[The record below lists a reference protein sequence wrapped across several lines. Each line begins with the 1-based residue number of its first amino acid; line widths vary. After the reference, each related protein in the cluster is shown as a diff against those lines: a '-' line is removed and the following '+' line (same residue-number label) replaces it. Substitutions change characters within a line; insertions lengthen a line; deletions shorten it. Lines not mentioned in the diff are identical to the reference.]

1 MDPNAIHD
9 KVEVFAQQLLAE
21 AKGDPLRALGLLVL
35 VLDGPELLS
44 LDHSWRLVTEVRRL
58 LMPDTARESPV
69 PIRHLV
75 GASSW
80 EGEQHCL
87 RCGKI
92 LIKQLRGSAEAFL
105 PGYVFEVD
113 SRLTSEHFENY
124 RVCG

>member
-1 MDPNAIHD
+1 MDHNAIHD
-9 KVEVFAQQLLAE
+9 KVGVFAQQLLVE

-44 LDHSWRLVTEVRRL
+44 LDHSWRLVTEVRRIL
-58 LMPDTARESPV
+58 LPEPAGELPV

-92 LIKQLRGSAEAFL
+92 LIKQVQAPMESLL
-105 PGYVFEVD
+105 PGYVFEVG
-113 SRLTSEHFENY
+113 SRVTSEQFENY

>member
-1 MDPNAIHD
+1 MDPNTIHD
-9 KVEVFAQQLLAE
+9 KVGVFAQQLLIE

-58 LMPDTARESPV
+58 LMPEPAGESPL

-75 GASSW
+75 GAPSW

-87 RCGKI
+87 RCGKV
-92 LIKQLRGSAEAFL
+92 LIRPSQGPAESPL
-105 PGYVFEVD
+105 QGYVFEIGPRV
-113 SRLTSEHFENY
+113 TSEPPPNY
-124 RVCG
+124 RLCS

>member
-9 KVEVFAQQLLAE
+9 KVGIFAQQLLIE

-58 LMPDTARESPV
+58 LMPDTAGESPV

-75 GASSW
+75 GAPSW

-92 LIKQLRGSAEAFL
+92 LIKQLHVPVESL
-105 PGYVFEVD
+105 PPGYVFEIG
-113 SRLTSEHFENY
+113 SRLTSEPLENY